1 VRKIRGSK
9 SSPGVVSGPIFYFES
24 SFLPIPKHFIRES
37 DFDSEWERFQQAVQ
51 KSIAELTQVRDL
63 VLHHLDEDHARI
75 IDAQLIAVQDGEM
88 CKSVRELM
96 QRERKNIAW
105 SYDEVM
111 RRYEK
116 LLLNSYSQYFK
127 ERTADLRDVKKRV
140 IYHLIDQTD
149 YHQPGI
155 EQPSIIVTEKISP
168 GDLIHIDHEMAL
180 GIITRFGGVDSHVG
194 ILARAFRVP
203 YISNI
208 TQIDELVSYSEVILD
223 ADNEEI
229 LLDINEETRAK
240 YRVRIREYANH
251 RNKIITRKVANT
263 TKDGIPFH
271 IYINAGFVDEVK
283 TLNPNLI
290 QGIGLFRTEYLCI
303 ERNTIPSEEEQFQA
317 YQTVLEKMK
326 RLPVAFRVYD
336 FGRDKILAMLDL
348 DLLRED
354 HLFDEWGGIGFLLD
368 NPEILRTQLRALLRA
383 GIYGNIQI
391 MLPLVMSVQE
401 VVKTKELLSQIQSEL
416 EKEGLPFP
424 KQLQLG
430 AMIETR
436 RVLDELDELAREVDF
451 FSIGTNDLALYLI
464 GTSRDA
470 SVPKNY
476 YHPQL
481 FQALDKIVRAAK
493 NANIPV
499 NVCGEMASDRYAL
512 VGLAALGIHSI
523 SVSANALENI
533 SNVVRKLDTRSIRE
547 LSNEIL
553 IARDAATIYALLKN
567 IYHEQVE

>member
-9 SSPGVVSGPIFYFES
+9 ISPGVVSGPIFYFES